1 MADTL
6 IQQIEEPL
14 AELERILI
22 DEYIRLAGH
31 DPAALRA
38 RHDDVSWTVLCPA
51 STHAAMRLTEVE
63 ARLHYLRGL
72 RGQE

>member
-1 MADTL
+1 MADTPFHS
-6 IQQIEEPL
+6 IEEPL

-31 DPAALRA
+31 DPNALRS
-38 RHDDVSWTVLCPA
+38 RDDHVGRTVLCQA
-51 STHAAMRLTEVE
+51 ATHAAMRLTEVE